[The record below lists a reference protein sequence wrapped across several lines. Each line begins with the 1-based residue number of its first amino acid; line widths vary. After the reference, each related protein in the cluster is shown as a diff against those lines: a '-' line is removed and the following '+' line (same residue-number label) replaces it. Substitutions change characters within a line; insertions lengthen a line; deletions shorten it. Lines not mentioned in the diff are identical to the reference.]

1 MDKFWDSGVVF
12 ESRLSDGFG
21 ENYSSLVLDSER
33 VELVRAPGKLGKK
46 TGKTEAK
53 AIAALK
59 NHSEAERRR
68 RERINSH
75 LNMFRSLVPS
85 TDKMDKAS
93 LLAEVIKHV
102 KELKRSTTDACEGYI
117 IPMDI
122 DEVTVEPHEEKE
134 KGLFCIK
141 ASLCCEDRPE
151 IFTDLRQAL
160 DTFNLKTVKAEMSTL
175 GGRMKNVFVLAGFN
189 VDNIDDVE
197 VRRLLMNSVHQTLT
211 SILDKYSAPTELS
224 PSAFLPNKRRRFSVF
239 DSSSS
244 SS

>member
-33 VELVRAPGKLGKK
+33 GELVRAPGKLGKK

-75 LNMFRSLVPS
+75 LNMLRSLVPS

-122 DEVTVEPHEEKE
+122 DEVTVEPHEEEE
-134 KGLFCIK
+134 KRLFCIK

-175 GGRMKNVFVLAGFN
+175 GGRMKNV
-189 VDNIDDVE
+189 
-197 VRRLLMNSVHQTLT
+197 
-211 SILDKYSAPTELS
+211 LS
-224 PSAFLPNKRRRFSVF
+224 WQGST
-239 DSSSS
+239 
-244 SS
+244 